1 MDPTNSQ
8 HITRPLAYTFKLLN
22 VQGNQTDTQ
31 GNKTHRENTVVNLS
45 HVILTDTQRDVLD
58 LGLQFIPT
66 PKSDILPIAQ
76 AALKQFSRQIKLRYF
91 FHGSKH
97 TSSIKKC
104 TGKSHWTPPCN
115 NASIIEKLNDLETTI
130 LYQTNDND
138 TDNNISKEQLDALKS
153 LRDNPEIVIKPA
165 DKGSATVI
173 MSRNSYITEVNR
185 QLANPMHYTSLLE
198 PVYPEASRKITVILQ
213 QLKQSD
219 YITHKQLDYLTPPSE
234 PRHRQLYLLP
244 KIHKSADKW
253 PQKDLMPPGRP
264 IISDCNS
271 ESYRV
276 AQYIDSF
283 LTPLS
288 ITHASY
294 VKNTTDFL
302 DKITSITSPANCIL
316 FTLDVESLYT
326 NIDNTAG
333 LASVKRAFDRTPDI
347 DRPDKEIMELL
358 EISLKYNDFKFNSDF
373 YLQIHGTAMG
383 KVFAPNYA
391 NIFMADWEEKALS
404 QCNKLPT
411 IYLRYL
417 DDIFGI
423 WTHGETEFNSFLTI
437 LNSQHPS
444 IRLTSEIS
452 YESVNFLD
460 TTIFKGDRFSKTG
473 IVDSKVY
480 FKPTDT
486 HQLLHKESFHP
497 KHTFSGILK
506 SQILRFRRICN
517 NKSDFESATTI
528 LFNSLRQRNYSAR
541 FLRSVKTQTLNNI
554 INNNRKETATPC
566 HAPNCH
572 TCAHLI
578 DFTPTA
584 APASKT
590 NTCGTSNVVYLINCD
605 ICPATYIGETRNTL
619 RTRLN
624 QHRSDILHN
633 TDTPV
638 SIHFNLPNHCLANL
652 RITILQSGP
661 FTDTPTL
668 ETIHRRHAEN
678 KWMNQFRSPHRLNIK
693 DIDANI
699 LPFVIPYSR
708 QATAMSKLVRETYEE
723 IQIEYPK
730 VFTSRFITA
739 YSRNKNIK
747 DMIVSTTFK

>member
-1 MDPTNSQ
+1 LDPTNSQ
-8 HITRPLAYTFKLLN
+8 QITRPLADTFKLLD
-22 VQGNQTDTQ
+22 VQGIQTDNQ
-31 GNKTHRENTVVNLS
+31 GKQTLHKNTVVNLS
-45 HVILTDTQRDVLD
+45 HVTLTDTQREVLD
-58 LGLQFIPT
+58 LGLKFIPT

-76 AALKQFSRQIKLRYF
+76 TALKKFSRLIKLRYF
-91 FHGSKH
+91 FHGSKN
-97 TSSIKKC
+97 TSPIERFIE
-104 TGKSHWTPPCN
+104 KSEWIPPCN
-115 NASIIEKLNDLETTI
+115 NVGIIEKLNDLETNI

-138 TDNNISKEQLDALKS
+138 SEKNISKEQLNALKA
-153 LRDNPEIVIKPA
+153 LRDNREIIIKPA

-198 PVYPEASRKITVILQ
+198 PVYPEASEKITVILQ
-213 QLKQSD
+213 QLKHSD
-219 YITHKQLDYLTPPSE
+219 YITDKQLDYLTPPSE

-253 PQKDLMPPGRP
+253 PQKDIMPPGRP
-264 IISDCNS
+264 IISDCQS

-302 DKITSITSPANCIL
+302 DKITSINSPVNCIL

-326 NIDNTAG
+326 NIDNIAG

-347 DRPDKEIMELL
+347 KRPDKEILELL
-358 EISLKYNDFKFNSDF
+358 EISLNYNDFKFNSEF

-391 NIFMADWEEKALS
+391 NIFMADWEENALS
-404 QCNKLPT
+404 KCNKLPI

-473 IVDSKVY
+473 IVDTKVY

-486 HQLLHKESFHP
+486 HQLLHKKSFHP

-506 SQILRFRRICN
+506 SQILRFHRICN
-517 NKSDFESATTI
+517 NKSDFESATKL
-528 LFNSLRQRNYSAR
+528 LFNSLRQRHYSAR
-541 FLRSVKTQTLNNI
+541 FLRSIKTQTLNNI
-554 INNNRKETATPC
+554 INRNRKESTTQC
-566 HAPNCH
+566 HACNCH

-578 DFTPTA
+578 EFTPTA
-584 APASKT
+584 RLATKI
-590 NTCGTSNVVYLINCD
+590 NTCGTSNIVYLISCD
-605 ICPATYIGETRNTL
+605 ICPATYIGETGNTL

-633 TDTPV
+633 NDTPV
-638 SIHFNLPNHCLANL
+638 ATHFNLPNHGIVDL

-661 FTDTPTL
+661 FTDTPIL
-668 ETIHRRHAEN
+668 EEIHRRHAEN
-678 KWMNQFRSPHRLNIK
+678 KWMNQFRSPYRLNIK
-693 DIDANI
+693 DIYPNI

-708 QATAMSKLVRETYEE
+708 QATSISKLVRATYRG
-723 IQIEYPK
+723 IQIEHPNI
-730 VFTSRFITA
+730 FTARFIAA

-747 DMIVSTTFK
+747 EMIVSTTFK